1 MKLFENTIILL
12 FACIV
17 LPANIWG
24 LLGLALIGLKIITD
38 IVKPNK

>member
-1 MKLFENTIILL
+1 MKVFENTIIVL

-24 LLGLALIGLKIITD
+24 LLGLALVALKVVTD

>member
-1 MKLFENTIILL
+1 MKTFENTIIVL

-24 LLGLALIGLKIITD
+24 LLGLALVALKVITD
-38 IVKPNK
+38 IYKPNK